1 MADPRLAVV
10 AVLTVLT
17 ACTGGSD
24 SDADSASKGASTEPS
39 SPAEV
44 RPSSPA
50 ESTLATTSGPLSAD
64 DLPAPTDLGS
74 DWTPYADPGGHGFLG
89 NGTFVRERDA
99 DDIALGMVPLGC
111 TEIQGSPSLPVP
123 EHALEATY
131 RAPGERSA
139 VALVLEYASEADATD
154 LLQQL
159 GDLLGRCPEP
169 AAGMEAL
176 VVDLHRHDG
185 AAIHDV
191 RHEVGPGAPTDEWH
205 EVVVRDGKRVGM
217 TILVAD
223 DGEPVAF
230 DALDARLRAAIG

>member
-1 MADPRLAVV
+1 MAVAPIVA
-10 AVLTVLT
+10 AVLAAVLT
-17 ACTGGSD
+17 ACSGGSD
-24 SDADSASKGASTEPS
+24 SDSARKEAATEPS
-39 SPAEV
+39 SATEEV
-44 RPSSPA
+44 RPSQPP
-50 ESTLATTSGPLSAD
+50 ESTPATTSGPLSAD
-64 DLPAPTDLGS
+64 DLPEPSDLGS

-139 VALVLEYASEADATD
+139 VALVLEYANEAEATD

-169 AAGMEAL
+169 AAGEEAL

-191 RHEVGPGAPTDEWH
+191 RHEVGPGAPTDEWR
-205 EVVVRDGKRVGM
+205 EVVVRDGERVGL
-217 TILVAD
+217 TILVAA